1 MPLINSRLLKR
12 VLEVKP
18 MPQRH
23 FEILAA
29 WRESILN
36 KSIFEENE
44 TSLDGHFIQQILIEI
59 LGYQDFN
66 ESQRTLWKNK
76 PIGRGNADIALG
88 NFEEGKDQILAPFEL
103 KGAKTKLDALMA
115 GRYKTPVEQAW
126 EYAMDAPKSQWILVS
141 NYLEIRLY
149 SKNCGRQLY
158 ETWDLTRLIEP
169 LEYARFQLFL
179 NAKQLLSGETL
190 NLLRQNE
197 QIEKEITNE
206 LYLKYKGLR
215 EHLLKHLTID
225 NPQVSALDLIRLV
238 QKILDRTLF
247 VVFAEA
253 RGLLPKNSLKQAI
266 DFTNPF
272 IHEPSWKYL
281 KLLFHAVNAGSE
293 QLKTP
298 AYNGGLFQTD
308 PELDQLIV
316 QDHLC
321 KKLKELSE
329 YDFESEISVTI
340 LGHIFEQSITDIE
353 ELQALARGEELTT
366 LSKRKR
372 DGIFY
377 TPPYITH
384 YIVEQ
389 AVGTWLKER
398 KQELGFDQL
407 PILEES
413 DYQSIQTNKKG
424 KLIYNENIQQHLH
437 AWESYKTI
445 FSEIKVLDPACGSG
459 AFLSEVFDY
468 LYQEGQ
474 LINQQLT
481 VLNGGQAYLFR
492 WDTHILT
499 HNLYGVDINFESVE
513 ITKLS
518 LWLKTANR
526 EEKLTYLDD
535 NIKCGN
541 SLIDDK
547 KVANLKAFLWK
558 KEFPKVIKSGGFD
571 VIVGNPPYGAAFNFE
586 EKSYLK
592 QKYPLVPDYEA
603 YCYFISLGIDLL
615 KNKHSFVSYIH
626 PVTYLSNLSYKK
638 FRQWAAYQQTLRLIA
653 NLATLDVFTDA
664 VVRTC
669 ITVISKG
676 HEEKPAQI
684 CVEKIF
690 NIELSKR
697 PIYLDYD
704 YLAQHIDNWIFLFD
718 YTPQK
723 YQLLNKL
730 FSFPLL
736 SSNFVVSQ
744 GLIPYD
750 KYRGHDEYTIKNRV
764 WHSTYQKDEY
774 YKPELK
780 GGDVKKYSISWNQNL
795 WVRYGDWLAAPREK
809 KFFTLP
815 RVLIREIVSESLYA
829 AYTEEEYYNTPSII
843 NVIKSNEG
851 KLELLFLLAILN
863 SKLISWWYKVSSPKA
878 KKGLFPKILIN
889 DVRNIPIPYPS
900 SEQHLALSNA
910 ARLMMEKQQH
920 FYYFI
925 DKFMIL
931 MKNELK
937 AKKLNRNLE
946 NWYLLDFADFL
957 EELKKSKIKL
967 SLQQKAEW
975 MDYFEQQ
982 KVKALALKNEINQL
996 DTQIDTMVYQLY
1008 NLTAEEIQLIEE
1020 SYLIP

>member
-225 NPQVSALDLIRLV
+225 NSQVSALDLIRLV

-321 KKLKELSE
+321 KKLKELTE

-413 DYQSIQTNKKG
+413 DYQSIQINKKG

-437 AWESYKTI
+437 AWENYKTI
-445 FSEIKVLDPACGSG
+445 FSQIKVLDPACGSG

-481 VLNGGQAYLFR
+481 ILNGGQAYLFR

-518 LWLKTANR
+518 LWVKTANR

-541 SLIDDK
+541 SLIDSK
-547 KVANLKAFLWK
+547 EIAGEKAFCWE
-558 KEFPKVIKSGGFD
+558 KEFPKILKAGGFD
-571 VIVGNPPYGAAFNFE
+571 IIVGNPPYGSFLLPQQKQFVKNTYEYFKDNFDIYSAFI
-586 EKSYLK
+586 
-592 QKYPLVPDYEA
+592 QKA
-603 YCYFISLGIDLL
+603 INLL
-615 KNKHSFVSYIH
+615 KNKSFLGFVIPVSWQTGH
-626 PVTYLSNLSYKK
+626 NYLSLRKELIKESILISGIKLPYDA
-638 FRQWAAYQQTLRLIA
+638 FVDAYVDTGIY
-653 NLATLDVFTDA
+653 VFQKTFSEDY
-664 VVRTC
+664 
-669 ITVISKG
+669 ISKVYEFPIRYKIASSIQ
-676 HEEKPAQI
+676 EEAKFEDLHSNLWLTLESKKI
-684 CVEKIF
+684 VLNSSFYRLNEKISKMAIKLEEISESARGVLAEQKDIF
-690 NIELSKR
+690 NIKQENTQPYFVGSIYRYELQAK
-697 PIYLDYD
+697 YLE
-704 YLAQHIDNWIFLFD
+704 I
-718 YTPQK
+718 
-723 YQLLNKL
+723 
-730 FSFPLL
+730 
-736 SSNFVVSQ
+736 V
-744 GLIPYD
+744 
-750 KYRGHDEYTIKNRV
+750 
-764 WHSTYQKDEY
+764 
-774 YKPELK
+774 
-780 GGDVKKYSISWNQNL
+780 
-795 WVRYGDWLAAPREK
+795 YGDNLKEK
-809 KFFTLP
+809 PKDAKFFSGK
-815 RVLIREIVSESLYA
+815 RILIRRLISRQLRVMATLVVDAFINKKDLY
-829 AYTEEEYYNTPSII
+829 NLII
-843 NVIKSNEG
+843 NNNYQYEYI
-851 KLELLFLLAILN
+851 LAIIN
-863 SKLISWWYKVSSPKA
+863 SKLISFLLTKGSTTSAKDDFSQITLADIRNIRIPQLSFEAQTPISDKV
-878 KKGLFPKILIN
+878 ILILN
-889 DVRNIPIPYPS
+889 RYQSLYEIVIKFG
-900 SEQHLALSNA
+900 ALL
-910 ARLMMEKQQH
+910 RK
-920 FYYFI
+920 
-925 DKFMIL
+925 
-931 MKNELK
+931 ELSLQ
-937 AKKLNRNLE
+937 KLNRNLE

-1008 NLTAEEIQLIEE
+1008 NLTAEEIQLIEK